1 MKQLIVGLLMTLTAL
16 TANNL
21 KNEQSPYLQ
30 QHADNPVNWMPW
42 TKSSLAKAKK
52 ENKLIF
58 LSIGYSTCHWCHVME
73 EESFEREDVAKVLNQ
88 DYIAIKIDREEM
100 PQLDSYYQHIYQVM
114 HGRGGGWPLTI
125 IMTPDAKPFWSA
137 TYLPRAD
144 LIRILTEISKIYAQ
158 DKSKITNSIQEL
170 TAIMK
175 RLDQQK
181 SQSGNSDL
189 NQTITVYTKS
199 LTSSF
204 DEMSGGF
211 GGAPKF
217 PRATLLESMLDLYAI
232 NHDTQLLIMAEATL
246 KGMAEGGIYDQIE
259 SGFYRYSVDGQWHIP
274 HFEKMLYTQAE
285 LLRVY
290 SKAYLLTGKESYKR
304 IVTDLIVFLHTHF
317 DKEGLFYSASDADS
331 LTPEGKKEEG
341 YYFVYHYKST
351 YAFLRSKGYSKA
363 ETETILAYFHITP
376 VGNFENGNS
385 NPHIQESQ
393 PLSDLPKIKAQ
404 LAELRSQ
411 KAYPFVDQKI
421 LTAWNAMAIS
431 ALLQAGKIDP
441 QYGTEA
447 LQRLDRLLK
456 QMRVNGTLYH
466 QKLWGKELKV
476 VALFEDYAF
485 LIDTL
490 VDAYE
495 VNYNQHYITLARSL
509 ADEAIKKFY
518 AEGSWYLSDDA
529 YRTKASFY
537 DSAYA
542 SPASVMTRAL
552 FKLALQTDDPD
563 LYAIAERSITQNP
576 KHMQLYPDSIATA
589 FDTFVGYKTGYKVL
603 KSTKEN
609 LLTQKKKI
617 EALHDPY
624 LISRAVDLEKSLYIG
639 CTIQSC
645 FVTSERLMPALEEI
659 AKRTSSIYLYSSEL
673 K

>member
-1 MKQLIVGLLMTLTAL
+1 MKQFILGLLMTLTTL
-16 TANNL
+16 TANDL

-42 TKSSLAKAKK
+42 TEATLAKAKK

-73 EESFEREDVAKVLNQ
+73 EESFEREDVAKVVNQ

-100 PQLDSYYQHIYQVM
+100 PQLDSYYQNIYQVM
-114 HGRGGGWPLTI
+114 NGRGGGWPLTI

-137 TYLPRAD
+137 TYLPRTD

-158 DKSKITNSIQEL
+158 DKSKITNSIKEL

-181 SQSGNSDL
+181 SQSGDSDL
-189 NQTITVYTKS
+189 NQTIATYTKS

-217 PRATLLESMLDLYAI
+217 PRATLLESMLDLYTV
-232 NHDTQLLIMAEATL
+232 NHDKQLLIMAEATL

-304 IVTDLIVFLHTHF
+304 IVTDLVAFLYRRF

-331 LTPEGKKEEG
+331 LTTKGEKEEG
-341 YYFVYHYKST
+341 YYFVYDYKTTST
-351 YAFLRSKGYSKA
+351 FLQSKGHSKA
-363 ETETILAYFHITP
+363 ETEAILAHFNITP
-376 VGNFENGNS
+376 TGNFEHS
-385 NPHIQESQ
+385 STNPHIQESK
-393 PLSDLPKIKAQ
+393 PLPDLQKIKVE
-404 LAELRSQ
+404 LTELRSQ
-411 KAYPFVDQKI
+411 KTYPFVDQKI
-421 LTAWNAMAIS
+421 LTAWNSMTIS

-447 LQRLDRLLK
+447 LQRLDTLLK
-456 QMRVNGTLYH
+456 HMRINGTLYH

-476 VALFEDYAF
+476 LALFEDYAF
-485 LIDTL
+485 LIDAL

-495 VNYNQHYITLARSL
+495 VGYNQAYITLAKTL
-509 ADEAIKKFY
+509 ASEAIKKFY

-529 YRTKASFY
+529 YRTKTSLY

-552 FKLALQTDDPD
+552 FKLSLQTDDLN
-563 LYAIAERSITQNP
+563 LYAIAEKSATQNP
-576 KHMQLYPDSIATA
+576 KLMQQYPDSIATA
-589 FDTFVGYKTGYKVL
+589 FNAFIGYKSDYKVL
-603 KSTKEN
+603 KSTKVSLLKNREKIN
-609 LLTQKKKI
+609 ALHNPYLLTRAIDLDDTLYLGCTMKMGFATDEDLEKVLKKI
-617 EALHDPY
+617 E
-624 LISRAVDLEKSLYIG
+624 
-639 CTIQSC
+639 
-645 FVTSERLMPALEEI
+645 ER
-659 AKRTSSIYLYSSEL
+659 
-673 K
+673 